1 MTADVAGDLSAAG
14 GVADQRD
21 VSQVE
26 RLDHGCEIVGVAVH
40 VVSR

>member
-14 GVADQRD
+14 GVAHQRD

-26 RLDHGCEIVGVAVH
+26 RLDHGCEIVSVGMGTNAP
-40 VVSR
+40 